1 VRQILVRI
9 PVPIFDPITLYGY
22 GAMLCIGF
30 LLAILVAAR
39 RAKRLGQSPDI
50 IYNAALVCFFGGLVG
65 ARLFY
70 VIQYGENFR
79 SVLDILKIWQGGL
92 TFYGGFL
99 LAAVGLVAYLALAR
113 MPIPYW
119 FDIIAPSGALGLAF
133 GRLGCFLNGC
143 CYGDVTQ
150 GPLGIAWPEGT
161 IPWLDYASR
170 HLHAL
175 RLPPGLDGLS
185 LGLSTDAAGGALMGS
200 LLGTWPMP
208 RIFPSQLMSFANAM
222 LLFALLYCMFPRK
235 RRHGQIMLAFILLY
249 GVSRFMEECIRSDE
263 PAIYLLGLPTLLEA
277 LGQHGAAESLV
288 KLTISQNVAILMV
301 IFGGAA
307 LAWLLRSRR
316 RELQAD
322 YAPPPAIAPARTLPQ
337 AAKDERGKATRL
349 RQGEARR
356 RKDKGP

>member
-1 VRQILVRI
+1 MRQILVRI

-113 MPIPYW
+113 LPILYW
-119 FDIIAPSGALGLAF
+119 LDIIVPSGALGLAF

-150 GPLGIAWPEGT
+150 GPLGMAWPEGT
-161 IPWLDYASR
+161 IPWLDYAS
-170 HLHAL
+170 HYLHAL
-175 RLPPGLDGLS
+175 RLPPGLDGLP

-200 LLGTWPMP
+200 LVGTWPMP
-208 RIFPSQLMSFANAM
+208 RIFPSQLISFANAM
-222 LLFALLYCMFPRK
+222 LLFALLYFMFPRK

-277 LGQHGAAESLV
+277 LGRPGAAESLV

-301 IFGGAA
+301 IFGGVA
-307 LAWLLRSRR
+307 LPWLLRSRR

-322 YAPPPAIAPARTLPQ
+322 YAPPPAVAPARTPPQ
-337 AAKDERGKATRL
+337 AAKDERGKATR
-349 RQGEARR
+349 R

>member
-9 PVPIFDPITLYGY
+9 SIPGFDHPLTLYGY
-22 GAMLCIGF
+22 GAMLCLGF
-30 LLAILVAAR
+30 LLAILVASR

-79 SVLDILKIWQGGL
+79 SILDILKIWQGGL
-92 TFYGGFL
+92 TFYGGL
-99 LAAVGLVAYLALAR
+99 ILAAVGLVAYLALAR
-113 MPIPYW
+113 LPILYW
-119 FDIIAPSGALGLAF
+119 IDIIAPSGALGLAF

-150 GPLGIAWPEGT
+150 GPLRIAWPEGT

-170 HLHAL
+170 HLQ
-175 RLPPGLDGLS
+175 S
-185 LGLSTDAAGGALMGS
+185 LGLPRGADGLPLGLGPDAAGGALMGS
-200 LLGTWPMP
+200 VLGTWHMP
-208 RIFPSQLMSFANAM
+208 PIFPAQLISFASAM
-222 LLFALLYCMFPRK
+222 LLFALLHFMFPRK

-263 PAIYLLGLPTLLEA
+263 PAFYLFGLPTLLEA
-277 LGQHGAAESLV
+277 LGRHGAAESLV
-288 KLTISQNVAILMV
+288 KLTISQNVAVLMV

-307 LAWLLRSRR
+307 LVWLMRSRR
-316 RELQAD
+316 PELQAD
-322 YAPPPAIAPARTLPQ
+322 YTPPAAVVPPRKSPET
-337 AAKDERGKATRL
+337 AKAERGKGT
-349 RQGEARR
+349 RR
-356 RKDKGP
+356 RKDKGL